1 MEIKEYKK
9 AVSEIKA
16 SEEKEKKE
24 VIIGTLVAQT
34 SSTSKEV
41 KTCYGCFYDCSPLHC
56 DYSCFPLLCPFLL
69 SLS

>member
-16 SEEKEKKE
+16 SEEKKE
-24 VIIGTLVAQT
+24 AIIGTLVAQT

-41 KTCYGCFYDCSPLHC
+41 KHVFTKKHAV
-56 DYSCFPLLCPFLL
+56 CFPLLCPFLL

>member
-16 SEEKEKKE
+16 SEEKKE
-24 VIIGTLVAQT
+24 AIIGTLVAQT

-41 KTCYGCFYDCSPLHC
+41 KHVFTKNM
-56 DYSCFPLLCPFLL
+56 LLWLL
-69 SLS
+69 LRLFSFAL

>member
-16 SEEKEKKE
+16 SEEKKE
-24 VIIGTLVAQT
+24 AIIGTLVAQT

-41 KTCYGCFYDCSPLHC
+41 KHVFTKGSVTTNG
-56 DYSCFPLLCPFLL
+56 
-69 SLS
+69 